1 MNAAPLTVLRAG
13 MPESAATGIGEEISK
28 TAVKTVSEVPLRVKG
43 FLAFAAV
50 VIYAV
55 LLTTFTFNK
64 KAELVDEFERLQNLY
79 KIEEHFR
86 QVDATAF
93 HIVMAVFM
101 NSDKDDQ
108 IAAVQRFQS
117 NFELLKRKTSEMTLR
132 YPYASVNLAGVEQ
145 ALAEAAAHPSAA
157 VLAAMNSELLKV
169 KIEVTQHIEESRREQ
184 IATAERFR
192 MQWDSAALAS
202 LLFGLIGLLL
212 LGAIIGLFFTRL
224 TNDLH
229 TLKARALDIIR
240 GERNVMTP
248 VTRNDEVGELM
259 QAVNQMAS
267 ALDER
272 EKELVIARQK
282 YFHQEKMAAVGAL
295 AAGVAHE
302 IGNPIA
308 AMSGVLQ
315 EMVLDQSSGKRETAE
330 ASKLAMLQTH
340 IHRLSAITREI
351 SEFAA
356 PQPVELQLLDLNGL
370 VRTTAG
376 LMGYDKRMRR
386 VNLRL
391 NLDNQLPAIYGV
403 ADQLTQVIMNLL
415 INAADALE
423 TVEGRA
429 QEITLNTGVVGGNV
443 RLTVADNGCGMA
455 QDTLNRV
462 FEAFFTTKRKGNGLG
477 LSLCY
482 SIITG
487 HDGTIEID
495 STPGEGTQV
504 LVTLPVPAAEELLM
518 EPPDIPPGSQTT
530 ATRQP
535 VMAGHPNREGDTL

>member
-1 MNAAPLTVLRAG
+1 MNLA
-13 MPESAATGIGEEISK
+13 MPEITVQPRMDKEVAPQLAAGQTIN
-28 TAVKTVSEVPLRVKG
+28 EVPLRVKG

-64 KAELVDEFERLQNLY
+64 KAELVNEFEHLQDLY
-79 KIEEHFR
+79 KVEDGLR

-101 NSDKDDQ
+101 NPKTDDQ
-108 IAAVQRFQS
+108 KVVIQRFLE
-117 NFELLKRKTSEMTLR
+117 NFELLKRKNAELTMH
-132 YPYASVNLAGVEQ
+132 YPFAGVNLAGVEQ
-145 ALAEAAAHPSAA
+145 AVVRAAAHPSAEG
-157 VLAAMNSELLKV
+157 LAAMNSELLKV
-169 KIEVTQHIEESRREQ
+169 KIEITQHIDESTQEQ
-184 IATAERFR
+184 KTTAESFH
-192 MQWDSAALAS
+192 MLWDSAALAS

-229 TLKARALDIIR
+229 TLKARALGIIK
-240 GERNVMTP
+240 GERNTLTP

-259 QAVNQMAS
+259 QAVNQMAT

-282 YFHQEKMAAVGAL
+282 FFHREKMAAVGAL

-315 EMVLDQSSGKRETAE
+315 EMVDEQELGQFKGAGS
-330 ASKLAMLQTH
+330 SKLTVLQTQ
-340 IHRLSAITREI
+340 IQRLSAITREI
-351 SEFAA
+351 SGFAA
-356 PQPVELQLLDLNGL
+356 PQPMERQLLDLNGL
-370 VRTTAG
+370 VRTTSG
-376 LMGYDKRMRR
+376 LMGYDKRMNR
-386 VNLRL
+386 VSLRL
-391 NLDNQLPAIYGV
+391 DLDSQLPAIYGV

-415 INAADALE
+415 INAADALGSKE
-423 TVEGRA
+423 EGAR
-429 QEITLNTGVVGGNV
+429 EITLRSELSGEHVC
-443 RLTVADNGCGMA
+443 LTVKDNGGGMD
-455 QDTLNRV
+455 QETLNRA
-462 FEAFFTTKRKGNGLG
+462 FEAFFTTKSKGTGLG

-487 HDGTIEID
+487 HGGTIEID
-495 STPGEGTQV
+495 STPNQGTQV
-504 LVTLPVPAAEELLM
+504 RICLPLPA
-518 EPPDIPPGSQTT
+518 DDGS
-530 ATRQP
+530 
-535 VMAGHPNREGDTL
+535 DTL

>member
-1 MNAAPLTVLRAG
+1 MNLA
-13 MPESAATGIGEEISK
+13 MPEIPVQSGIEKEIATQPPINH
-28 TAVKTVSEVPLRVKG
+28 TLSEVPLRVKG

-64 KAELVDEFERLQNLY
+64 KAELVAEFEHLQDLY
-79 KIEEHFR
+79 RVEDGLR

-101 NSDKDDQ
+101 NSKTADHR
-108 IAAVQRFQS
+108 IVIQRFLE
-117 NFELLKRKTSEMTLR
+117 NFELLKRKNTDLSMH
-132 YPYASVNLAGVEQ
+132 YPIAGVNLAGVEN
-145 ALAEAAAHPSAA
+145 AVLRAAAHPSAEG
-157 VLAAMNSELLKV
+157 LAAMNSELLKV
-169 KIEVTQHIEESRREQ
+169 KIEITQHIDEATREQ
-184 IATAERFR
+184 KVTAESFH
-192 MQWDSAALAS
+192 MLWDSAALAS

-229 TLKARALDIIR
+229 TLKARALGIIK
-240 GERNVMTP
+240 GERNTLTP

-259 QAVNQMAS
+259 HAVNQMAS

-272 EKELVIARQK
+272 ENELVIARQK
-282 YFHQEKMAAVGAL
+282 FFHREKMAAVGAL

-315 EMVLDQSSGKRETAE
+315 EMVDEQESGQFNGASS
-330 ASKLAMLQTH
+330 SKLSVLQTQ
-340 IHRLSAITREI
+340 IQRLSAITREI
-351 SEFAA
+351 SGFAA
-356 PQPVELQLLDLNGL
+356 PQPIERQLLDLNGL

-376 LMGYDKRMRR
+376 LMGYDKRMNR

-391 NLDNQLPAIYGV
+391 DLDSQLPAIYGV

-415 INAADALE
+415 INAADALSFK
-423 TVEGRA
+423 
-429 QEITLNTGVVGGNV
+429 VVGEREIILHTGFS
-443 RLTVADNGCGMA
+443 ADNVSLSVTDNGGGMN
-455 QDTLNRV
+455 QETLNRA
-462 FEAFFTTKRKGNGLG
+462 FEAFFTTKGKGNGLG

-482 SIITG
+482 SIING
-487 HDGTIEID
+487 HGGTIEID
-495 STPGEGTQV
+495 STPDQGTTV
-504 LVTLPVPAAEELLM
+504 RLSLPLPT
-518 EPPDIPPGSQTT
+518 DDGS
-530 ATRQP
+530 
-535 VMAGHPNREGDTL
+535 DTL

>member
-1 MNAAPLTVLRAG
+1 MNLA
-13 MPESAATGIGEEISK
+13 MPEISVQPGIDKEVVIPPVSNP
-28 TAVKTVSEVPLRVKG
+28 TISEVPLRVKG

-64 KAELVDEFERLQNLY
+64 KAELVAEFEHLQDLY
-79 KIEEHFR
+79 KVEDGLR

-101 NSDKDDQ
+101 NSKTADHKVV
-108 IAAVQRFQS
+108 IQRFQE
-117 NFELLKRKTSEMTLR
+117 NFELLKRKNADLSMR
-132 YPYASVNLAGVEQ
+132 YPIAGVNLAGVEN
-145 ALAEAAAHPSAA
+145 AILRAAAHPSAEG
-157 VLAAMNSELLKV
+157 LAAMNSELLKV
-169 KIEVTQHIEESRREQ
+169 KIEITQHIDESTREQ
-184 IATAERFR
+184 KATAESFH
-192 MQWDSAALAS
+192 MLWDSAALAS

-229 TLKARALDIIR
+229 TLKARALGIIK
-240 GERNVMTP
+240 GERNALTP

-259 QAVNQMAS
+259 HAVNQMAT

-272 EKELVIARQK
+272 ENELVIARQK
-282 YFHQEKMAAVGAL
+282 FFHREKMAAVGAL

-315 EMVLDQSSGKRETAE
+315 EMVNEQESSQFQGMVNN
-330 ASKLAMLQTH
+330 KLSVLQTQ
-340 IHRLSAITREI
+340 IQRLSAITREI
-351 SEFAA
+351 SGFAA
-356 PQPVELQLLDLNGL
+356 PQPIERQLLDLNGL

-376 LMGYDKRMRR
+376 LMGYDKRMNR

-391 NLDNQLPAIYGV
+391 DLDSQLPAIYGV

-415 INAADALE
+415 INAADALSFK
-423 TVEGRA
+423 
-429 QEITLNTGVVGGNV
+429 VVGEREIILHTEFTSDNV
-443 RLTVADNGCGMA
+443 SLSVVDNGGGMD
-455 QDTLNRV
+455 QETLNRA
-462 FEAFFTTKRKGNGLG
+462 FEAFFTTKSKGNGLG

-482 SIITG
+482 SIING
-487 HDGTIEID
+487 HGGTIDID
-495 STPGEGTQV
+495 STLDLGTTV
-504 LVTLPVPAAEELLM
+504 RLSLPLPKE
-518 EPPDIPPGSQTT
+518 DGS
-530 ATRQP
+530 
-535 VMAGHPNREGDTL
+535 DTL

>member
-1 MNAAPLTVLRAG
+1 MNVSMAKNAVFP
-13 MPESAATGIGEEISK
+13 GIKEEQPI
-28 TAVKTVSEVPLRVKG
+28 TIDVPDRPDSEVPLRVKG

-79 KIEEHFR
+79 KVEEQLR

-93 HIVMAVFM
+93 HIVMAVFI

-108 IAAVQRFQS
+108 NSVVQRFQS
-117 NFELLKRKTSEMTLR
+117 NFELLKRKNAELTMR
-132 YPYASVNLAGVEQ
+132 YPYASINLAGVEQ
-145 ALAEAAAHPSAA
+145 ALAQASAQPSAA
-157 VLAAMNSELLKV
+157 ALAAMNSELLKV
-169 KIEVTQHIEESRREQ
+169 KIEVTQHIDESRREQ
-184 IATAERFR
+184 IATAERFH

-224 TNDLH
+224 TKDLH
-229 TLKARALDIIR
+229 TLKARAIDIIR
-240 GERNVMTP
+240 GERNVLTP

-259 QAVNQMAS
+259 LAVNQMAS
-267 ALDER
+267 ALNER

-315 EMVLDQSSGKRETAE
+315 EMVLEQSTGKRKLAE
-330 ASKLAMLQTH
+330 GSKLAMLQNH

-351 SEFAA
+351 SEYAA
-356 PQPVELQLLDLNGL
+356 PQPVERQLLDLNGL

-391 NLDNQLPAIYGV
+391 NLDSQLPAIFGV

-423 TVEGRA
+423 TADGRA
-429 QEITLNTGVVGGNV
+429 QEIILNTEVVGGNV
-443 RLTVADNGCGMA
+443 RLTVADNGCGISKE
-455 QDTLNRV
+455 TLSRV

-482 SIITG
+482 SIVTG
-487 HDGTIEID
+487 HGGTIEID
-495 STPGEGTQV
+495 STPGEGTKVQV
-504 LVTLPVPAAEELLM
+504 ILPLPNDEEG
-518 EPPDIPPGSQTT
+518 ETP
-530 ATRQP
+530 
-535 VMAGHPNREGDTL
+535 

>member
-1 MNAAPLTVLRAG
+1 MNVSMAKNAAFP
-13 MPESAATGIGEEISK
+13 GIKEEQPPTIDVP
-28 TAVKTVSEVPLRVKG
+28 ARPDSEVPLRVKG

-79 KIEEHFR
+79 KVEEQLR

-93 HIVMAVFM
+93 HIVMAVFI

-108 IAAVQRFQS
+108 NSVVQRFQS
-117 NFELLKRKTSEMTLR
+117 NFELLKRKNTELTMR
-132 YPYASVNLAGVEQ
+132 YPYASINLSGVEQ
-145 ALAEAAAHPSAA
+145 ALAQASAHPSAA
-157 VLAAMNSELLKV
+157 ALAAMNSELLKV
-169 KIEVTQHIEESRREQ
+169 KIEVTQHIDESRREQ
-184 IATAERFR
+184 IATAERFH

-224 TNDLH
+224 TKDLH
-229 TLKARALDIIR
+229 TLKARAIDIIR
-240 GERNVMTP
+240 GERNVLTP

-267 ALDER
+267 ALNER

-315 EMVLDQSSGKRETAE
+315 EMVLEQSTGKRKMAE
-330 ASKLAMLQTH
+330 GSKLAMLQNH

-351 SEFAA
+351 SEYAA
-356 PQPVELQLLDLNGL
+356 PQPVERQLLDLNGL

-391 NLDNQLPAIYGV
+391 NLDSQLPAIYGV

-423 TVEGRA
+423 TADGRA
-429 QEITLNTGVVGGNV
+429 QEIILNTEVVGGNV
-443 RLTVADNGCGMA
+443 RLIVADNGCGISK
-455 QDTLNRV
+455 DTLSRV

-487 HDGTIEID
+487 HGGTIEINSIPD
-495 STPGEGTQV
+495 EGTQV
-504 LVTLPVPAAEELLM
+504 QVILPL
-518 EPPDIPPGSQTT
+518 PP
-530 ATRQP
+530 
-535 VMAGHPNREGDTL
+535 NEEGDIA

>member
-1 MNAAPLTVLRAG
+1 MNLS
-13 MPESAATGIGEEISK
+13 MPEIAIQPRIDKEIAPQTGAGK
-28 TAVKTVSEVPLRVKG
+28 TISEVPLRVKG

-64 KAELVDEFERLQNLY
+64 KAELVNEFEHLQDLY
-79 KIEEHFR
+79 KVEDGLR

-101 NSDKDDQ
+101 NSKTADQ
-108 IAAVQRFQS
+108 KEVIQRFLE
-117 NFELLKRKTSEMTLR
+117 NFELLKRKNAELTMH
-132 YPYASVNLAGVEQ
+132 YPVAGVNLAGIEQ
-145 ALAEAAAHPSAA
+145 AVAQAAAHPSAEG
-157 VLAAMNSELLKV
+157 LAAMNSELLKV
-169 KIEVTQHIEESRREQ
+169 KIEITQHIDESTREQ
-184 IATAERFR
+184 KATAESFH
-192 MQWDSAALAS
+192 MLWDSAALAS

-229 TLKARALDIIR
+229 TLKARALGIIK
-240 GERNVMTP
+240 GERNTLTP

-282 YFHQEKMAAVGAL
+282 FFHREKMAAVGAL

-315 EMVLDQSSGKRETAE
+315 EMVDEHESGQFKGAGS
-330 ASKLAMLQTH
+330 SKLTVLQTQ
-340 IHRLSAITREI
+340 IQRLSAITREI
-351 SEFAA
+351 SGFAA
-356 PQPVELQLLDLNGL
+356 PQPMERQLLDLNGL

-376 LMGYDKRMRR
+376 LMGYDKRMNR
-386 VNLRL
+386 VSLRL
-391 NLDNQLPAIYGV
+391 NLDSQLPAIYGV

-415 INAADALE
+415 INAADALGSKE
-423 TVEGRA
+423 EGAR
-429 QEITLNTGVVGGNV
+429 EITLSSELSGDNV
-443 RLTVADNGCGMA
+443 CLTVTDNGGGMD
-455 QDTLNRV
+455 QETLSRA
-462 FEAFFTTKRKGNGLG
+462 FEAFYTTKSKGTGLG

-487 HDGTIEID
+487 HGGTIEID
-495 STPGEGTQV
+495 STPNQGTQV
-504 LVTLPVPAAEELLM
+504 RICLPLPA
-518 EPPDIPPGSQTT
+518 DDGS
-530 ATRQP
+530 
-535 VMAGHPNREGDTL
+535 DTL

>member
-1 MNAAPLTVLRAG
+1 MNASIAENDVLSDVG
-13 MPESAATGIGEEISK
+13 DKLSTELPTEERM
-28 TAVKTVSEVPLRVKG
+28 VSEVPLRVKG

-50 VIYAV
+50 VIFSV

-64 KAELVDEFERLQNLY
+64 KTELINEFERLQNLY
-79 KIEEHFR
+79 KIEEQLR

-93 HIVMAVFM
+93 HIVMAVFI

-108 IAAVQRFQS
+108 NSVVQRFQS
-117 NFELLKRKTSEMTLR
+117 NFELLKRKNDSLAKR
-132 YPYASVNLAGVEQ
+132 YPFASVNLSGVEH
-145 ALAEAAAHPSAA
+145 ALAVASENPSAA
-157 VLAAMNSELLKV
+157 SLAAMNSELLKV
-169 KIEVTQHIEESRREQ
+169 KIEVTQHIDESRREQ
-184 IATAERFR
+184 IATAEHFH

-229 TLKARALDIIR
+229 TLKARALDIIK
-240 GERNVMTP
+240 GERNVITP

-259 QAVNQMAS
+259 RSVNKMAN
-267 ALDER
+267 ALDDR

-315 EMVLDQSSGKRETAE
+315 EMVVEHSSEKNQVSDDG
-330 ASKLAMLQTH
+330 KLAMLQTH

-356 PQPVELQLLDLNGL
+356 PQPIERQLLDLNAL
-370 VRTTAG
+370 ARTTAG
-376 LMGYDKRMRR
+376 LMGYDKRMRK

-391 NLDNQLPAIYGV
+391 NLDSQLPAIYGV

-423 TVEGRA
+423 DLDDRA
-429 QEITLNTGVVGGNV
+429 QEITLHTEVTDENV
-443 RLTVADNGCGMA
+443 SLSVTDNGSGIS
-455 QDTLNRV
+455 QDSISRV

-482 SIITG
+482 SIIAG
-487 HDGTIEID
+487 HNGTIEIN
-495 STPGEGTQV
+495 STLGEGTQV
-504 LVTLPVPAAEELLM
+504 QIMLPLPT
-518 EPPDIPPGSQTT
+518 D
-530 ATRQP
+530 
-535 VMAGHPNREGDTL
+535 EGEDTP

>member
-1 MNAAPLTVLRAG
+1 MNLA
-13 MPESAATGIGEEISK
+13 MPEIPVQSGIEKEIATQPPINH
-28 TAVKTVSEVPLRVKG
+28 TLSEVPLRVKG

-64 KAELVDEFERLQNLY
+64 KAELVAEFEHLQDLY
-79 KIEEHFR
+79 RVEDGLR

-101 NSDKDDQ
+101 NSKTADHR
-108 IAAVQRFQS
+108 IVIQRFLE
-117 NFELLKRKTSEMTLR
+117 NFELLKRKNTDLSMH
-132 YPYASVNLAGVEQ
+132 YPIAGVNLAGVEN
-145 ALAEAAAHPSAA
+145 AVLRAAAHPSAEG
-157 VLAAMNSELLKV
+157 LAAMNSELLKV
-169 KIEVTQHIEESRREQ
+169 KIEITQHIDESTREQ
-184 IATAERFR
+184 KATAESFH
-192 MQWDSAALAS
+192 MLWDSAALAS

-229 TLKARALDIIR
+229 TLKARALGIIK
-240 GERNVMTP
+240 GERNTLTP

-259 QAVNQMAS
+259 HAVNQMAS

-272 EKELVIARQK
+272 ENELVIARQK
-282 YFHQEKMAAVGAL
+282 FFHREKMAAVGAL

-315 EMVLDQSSGKRETAE
+315 EMVDEQESGQFNGASS
-330 ASKLAMLQTH
+330 SKLSVLQTQ
-340 IHRLSAITREI
+340 IQRLSAITREI
-351 SEFAA
+351 SGFAA
-356 PQPVELQLLDLNGL
+356 PQPIERQLLDLNGL

-376 LMGYDKRMRR
+376 LMGYDKRMNR

-391 NLDNQLPAIYGV
+391 DLDSQLPAIYGV

-415 INAADALE
+415 INAADALSFK
-423 TVEGRA
+423 
-429 QEITLNTGVVGGNV
+429 VVGEREIILHTGFS
-443 RLTVADNGCGMA
+443 ADNVSLSVTDNGGGMD
-455 QDTLNRV
+455 QETLNRA
-462 FEAFFTTKRKGNGLG
+462 FEAFFTTKSKGNGLG

-482 SIITG
+482 SIING
-487 HDGTIEID
+487 HGGTIEID
-495 STPGEGTQV
+495 STPDQGTTV
-504 LVTLPVPAAEELLM
+504 RLSLPLPTA
-518 EPPDIPPGSQTT
+518 DGS
-530 ATRQP
+530 
-535 VMAGHPNREGDTL
+535 DTL

>member
-1 MNAAPLTVLRAG
+1 MNASIAENKVLAGVEDKLTPALPVAER
-13 MPESAATGIGEEISK
+13 TI
-28 TAVKTVSEVPLRVKG
+28 SEVPLRVKG

-50 VIYAV
+50 VIFAV

-64 KAELVDEFERLQNLY
+64 KTELIDEFERLQNLY
-79 KIEEHFR
+79 KIEEQLR

-93 HIVMAVFM
+93 HIVMAVFI
-101 NSDKDDQ
+101 NSDKDDRNSV
-108 IAAVQRFQS
+108 VQRFQS
-117 NFELLKRKTSEMTLR
+117 NFELLKRKNAELTKR

-145 ALAEAAAHPSAA
+145 ALAVASENPSAA
-157 VLAAMNSELLKV
+157 ALAAMNSELLKV
-169 KIEVTQHIEESRREQ
+169 KIEVTQHIDESRREQ
-184 IATAERFR
+184 IATAEHFH

-229 TLKARALDIIR
+229 TLKARALDIIK
-240 GERNVMTP
+240 GERNVLTP

-259 QAVNQMAS
+259 RSVNKMAS

-315 EMVLDQSSGKRETAE
+315 EMVVEQTHKTSDE
-330 ASKLAMLQTH
+330 SKLAMLQTH

-356 PQPVELQLLDLNGL
+356 PQPVERQLLDLNAL
-370 VRTTAG
+370 ARTTAG
-376 LMGYDKRMRR
+376 LMGYDKRMRK

-391 NLDNQLPAIYGV
+391 NLDSQLPAIYGV

-423 TVEGRA
+423 DLDDRT
-429 QEITLNTGVVGGNV
+429 QEITLHTEVNDKNV
-443 RLTVADNGCGMA
+443 TLTVTDNGSGIS
-455 QDTLNRV
+455 QDAISRV

-487 HDGTIEID
+487 HGGTIEIN
-495 STPGEGTQV
+495 STPGEGAQV
-504 LVTLPVPAAEELLM
+504 QIMLPLPTDEED
-518 EPPDIPPGSQTT
+518 DIS
-530 ATRQP
+530 
-535 VMAGHPNREGDTL
+535 

>member
-1 MNAAPLTVLRAG
+1 MSASIAENAVLPGINEGQQTLPVRTV
-13 MPESAATGIGEEISK
+13 T
-28 TAVKTVSEVPLRVKG
+28 EVPLRVKG

-55 LLTTFTFNK
+55 LLTTFIFDK

-79 KIEEHFR
+79 RIEEQLR
-86 QVDATAF
+86 QLDATAF
-93 HIVMAVFM
+93 HIVMAVFI
-101 NSDKDDQ
+101 NSDRDDQ
-108 IAAVQRFQS
+108 NSVVQRFQS
-117 NFELLKRKTSEMTLR
+117 NFELLKRKNTELVMR
-132 YPYASVNLAGVEQ
+132 YPYAGVNLAGIEQ
-145 ALAEAAAHPSAA
+145 ALAQATPKPSAA
-157 VLAAMNSELLKV
+157 ALAAMNSELLKV
-169 KIEVTQHIEESRREQ
+169 KIEVTQHIDESRREQ
-184 IATAERFR
+184 AASAERFH

-224 TNDLH
+224 TTDLH
-229 TLKARALDIIR
+229 TLKARALDIIK
-240 GERNVMTP
+240 GERNVLMP

-259 QAVNQMAS
+259 QSVNQMAR

-308 AMSGVLQ
+308 AMSGALQ
-315 EMVLDQSSGKRETAE
+315 EMVHEQTTGKRKMA
-330 ASKLAMLQTH
+330 ADSKLALLQTH

-356 PQPVELQLLDLNGL
+356 PQPVERQLLDLNGL
-370 VRTTAG
+370 ARTTAG

-423 TVEGRA
+423 SAEGRA
-429 QEITLNTGVVGGNV
+429 QEITLLTEVVNGNV
-443 RLTVADNGCGMA
+443 RLIVADNGCGMN
-455 QDTLNRV
+455 QDTLSRV

-487 HDGTIEID
+487 HGGTIEIQ

-504 LVTLPVPAAEELLM
+504 QVILPLPANEEDEVL
-518 EPPDIPPGSQTT
+518 
-530 ATRQP
+530 
-535 VMAGHPNREGDTL
+535 

>member
-1 MNAAPLTVLRAG
+1 MHTP
-13 MPESAATGIGEEISK
+13 
-28 TAVKTVSEVPLRVKG
+28 VSETVIQSRAEKGATPQIIVGGQATPEVSLRVKG

-55 LLTTFTFNK
+55 LLTTYTFNK
-64 KAELVDEFERLQNLY
+64 KADLVGEFEHLQNLY
-79 KIEEHFR
+79 KVEDDLR
-86 QVDATAF
+86 QVDAAAL
-93 HIVMAVFM
+93 HIVMAVFL
-101 NSDKDDQ
+101 NSKSGDQ
-108 IAAVQRFQS
+108 KAVVQRFKENYAFLKKK
-117 NFELLKRKTSEMTLR
+117 NFELTAS
-132 YPYASVNLAGVEQ
+132 YPSASLNLAGIERAV
-145 ALAEAAAHPSAA
+145 AVATAHPTASG
-157 VLAAMNSELLKV
+157 LAAMNSELLKV
-169 KIEVTQHIEESRREQ
+169 KIDITRHIDESRQEQ
-184 IATAERFR
+184 KATAERFH

-202 LLFGLIGLLL
+202 LLFGSIGLLL
-212 LGAIIGLFFTRL
+212 LGTIIGLFFTRL

-229 TLKARALDIIR
+229 TLKARALGIIN
-240 GERNVMTP
+240 GERNALNP

-267 ALDER
+267 DLDAR
-272 EKELVIARQK
+272 ENELVIARQK

-315 EMVLDQSSGKRETAE
+315 EMVDAQASGYTKTEGSVELIAGHPND
-330 ASKLAMLQTH
+330 KLGMLQTH

-356 PQPVELQLLDLNGL
+356 PQPVERQLLDLNGL

-376 LMGYDKRMRR
+376 LMSYDKRMQQ

-423 TVEGRA
+423 ATERRS
-429 QEITLNTGVVGGNV
+429 QEITLHSEVTGGNV
-443 RLTVADNGCGMA
+443 RLSVTDNGCGMS
-455 QDTLNRV
+455 QDTLNRA
-462 FEAFFTTKRKGNGLG
+462 FEAFFTTKSRGTGLG

-487 HDGTIEID
+487 HGGTIEID
-495 STPGEGTQV
+495 SAPGKGTRVQT
-504 LVTLPVPAAEELLM
+504 TLPLPEHNEE
-518 EPPDIPPGSQTT
+518 
-530 ATRQP
+530 
-535 VMAGHPNREGDTL
+535 DTL